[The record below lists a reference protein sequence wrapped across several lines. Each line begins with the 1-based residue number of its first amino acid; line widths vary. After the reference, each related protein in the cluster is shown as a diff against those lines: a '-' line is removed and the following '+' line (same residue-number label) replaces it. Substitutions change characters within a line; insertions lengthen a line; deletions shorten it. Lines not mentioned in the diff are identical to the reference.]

1 MRKPSEE
8 SLRVTHIAGK
18 DTHPVHKT
26 NTLPGRLD
34 YPGYDAAMS
43 PPRVPETPFLP
54 LEASEGDFTSHL
66 RQTPSL
72 QRYTPASDWP

>member
-1 MRKPSEE
+1 VRKPSEE

-43 PPRVPETPFLP
+43 PAKGT
-54 LEASEGDFTSHL
+54 
-66 RQTPSL
+66 
-72 QRYTPASDWP
+72 